1 MIKTA
6 ENTVAEIA
14 EAMTGIDMMT
24 AEAMTIIVKAM
35 TNRDTMSESW

>member
-1 MIKTA
+1 MVEIA
-6 ENTVAEIA
+6 EGTMVEIA

-35 TNRDTMSESW
+35 TNRHPALESW